1 MRTLTMRRAQ
11 LWPNSQKEMF
21 SLVTYGPTVPH
32 PEFCVIVIAKCWG
45 SQLLSSRPTQ
55 RIEARLCT
63 GRYVWKLYAVRAFC
77 LSRITVYNV
86 YVYAVW

>member
-32 PEFCVIVIAKCWG
+32 REFCVIVIAKRYR
-45 SQLLSSRPTQ
+45 SHLLSSRP
-55 RIEARLCT
+55 IHS
-63 GRYVWKLYAVRAFC
+63 V
-77 LSRITVYNV
+77 
-86 YVYAVW
+86 